1 MISITEVA
9 ERTGLRPSALRYY
22 EEVGLI
28 TSPARQG
35 GRRLYPE
42 SVLERL
48 RLIASVQSCGFTIAE
63 IRELLVEDGCTP
75 ERWKP
80 LAQRKLAEVGALIE
94 KAKLTRRLL
103 EDSLDC
109 ECRALDDCVLTTGR
123 PETGQLARAGQE
135 HSV

>member
-9 ERTGLRPSALRYY
+9 DRTGLRPSALRYY

-28 TSPARQG
+28 ASPARRG
-35 GRRLYPE
+35 GRRVYPE

-63 IRELLVEDGCTP
+63 IRELLVEDGCSP
-75 ERWKP
+75 ARWKP
-80 LAQRKLAEVGALIE
+80 LAERKLVEVGALIE

-103 EDSLDC
+103 EESLDC
-109 ECRALDDCVLTTGR
+109 QCRALEDCVPTTGR
-123 PETGQLARAGQE
+123 PAAGLISE
-135 HSV
+135 EP